1 MRNKRALLAAVAL
14 SGNLYAIGGM
24 NAVPRSLT
32 SSAPPRQAT
41 RPSTCTQED
50 TSTRTQSKPLM
61 KNIAE
66 DPRRFI
72 ELYKR
77 STSRNSM
84 RHPRPTTRARKR
96 NTAAHT
102 CAVQTMNYHSAGGP
116 RSPESVP
123 RRWHCGPS
131 LWNMERPSLPS
142 LGLPGAAA
150 APPRAQPP
158 RAADYCAA
166 HGPWRAAQNTHFLVL
181 CVGVTELCFL
191 AFRGFS
197 VAFPWVFRGF
207 FFLGFPRSS

>member
-1 MRNKRALLAAVAL
+1 
-14 SGNLYAIGGM
+14 
-24 NAVPRSLT
+24 
-32 SSAPPRQAT
+32 
-41 RPSTCTQED
+41 
-50 TSTRTQSKPLM
+50 
-61 KNIAE
+61 
-66 DPRRFI
+66 
-72 ELYKR
+72 
-77 STSRNSM
+77 M

-197 VAFPWVFRGF
+197 VAFPWGF
-207 FFLGFPRSS
+207 FPWLPSLKLVFLPPTPTKVCFPRARPLRNLDLLSPLRAFRSAGTRLMPWTYSYRVDPTTWTII